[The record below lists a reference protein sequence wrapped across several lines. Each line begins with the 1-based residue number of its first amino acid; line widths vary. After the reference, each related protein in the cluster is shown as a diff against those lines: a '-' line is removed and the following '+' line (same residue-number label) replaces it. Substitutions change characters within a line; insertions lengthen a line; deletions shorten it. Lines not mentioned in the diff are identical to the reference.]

1 MGHTPGPWKIRYG
14 GIPDSD
20 GFGIASDIGDPRIVA
35 ECWPCGTTKDLRERM
50 MADAHLIA
58 AAPDLLAACKAVL
71 ANEVLADTLR
81 SGKNPDLDFASDV
94 PDYAED
100 CRKLA
105 EVFDLLEAAISKAEG
120 KESSP

>member
-1 MGHTPGPWKIRYG
+1 MGHTPGPWVKVGESKTIYCVG
-14 GIPDSD
+14 GDMHWVDDKVTLQQFHCHTAVCRVNRRGS
-20 GFGIASDIGDPRIVA
+20 GNANLA
-35 ECWPCGTTKDLRERM
+35 
-50 MADAHLIA
+50 LIL

-105 EVFDLLEAAISKAEG
+105 EVFDLLEAAIARAEDRG
-120 KESSP
+120 